1 LLVSGF
7 HGNTDPVFMCLL
19 LLGAE
24 RLVLGR
30 SPLLAGLLVGLAMNI
45 KIVPILAM
53 PAFFFAL
60 TTWKDRA
67 RLVGAFTLM
76 VVLGF
81 GYHMIVARQ
90 ALMTNVFGYASQ
102 TGNLGLTWFW
112 NIAGVPEVNA
122 TFAPWLKRLMF
133 ASIAV
138 NSFLLT
144 RPIRQKRVSFRASG
158 RLMLEALGWTF
169 LLFLV
174 FSPAFG
180 VQYTAWFVAVSLFLG
195 LTGAA
200 LYSLTAGYFIFR
212 AYHFWNGGVFPWYIA
227 DSDKVGP
234 WHGVE
239 NVVGMYFWLFLVVW
253 FVVLVHRRVIRW
265 RPALR

>member
-1 LLVSGF
+1 MVYRLISACWDPRRALKAAVIFWCSPVLVLVSGF
-7 HGNTDPVFMCLL
+7 HGNTDPVFMCLV

-30 SPLLAGLLVGLAMNI
+30 SPLVAGLLVGLAMNI

-53 PAFFFAL
+53 PAFFFSL

-67 RLVGAFTLM
+67 RLAGAFTLM

-102 TGNLGLTWFW
+102 SGNLGLTWFW
-112 NIAGVPEVNA
+112 NIAGVPYVNA
-122 TFAPWLKRLMF
+122 VFAPWLKRLMF
-133 ASIAV
+133 ALIV
-138 NSFLLT
+138 LNSFLLT
-144 RPIRQKRVSFRASG
+144 RPIRQKRVSSPTSG

-174 FSPAFG
+174 FSPVFG

-200 LYSLTAGYFIFR
+200 RQAAIIEASMPAAVITTVT
-212 AYHFWNGGVFPWYIA
+212 WPPGVTPLGTVAFT
-227 DSDKVGP
+227 
-234 WHGVE
+234 
-239 NVVGMYFWLFLVVW
+239 
-253 FVVLVHRRVIRW
+253 
-265 RPALR
+265 